1 MAEPTPPVLSVIALV
16 WNELELTTAFVDSV
30 RAHTDVPY
38 ELIVVDNG
46 SEPAAAAALAAMAD
60 VIVRNDENLG
70 FARGMNQGLE
80 SARGRLVAFC
90 NNDTV
95 VPTAWAS
102 RLAEHFDAPGI
113 GIVVPAVTAALR
125 KRNVR
130 EAPGM
135 AVEVL
140 RPFESPPAAVVYVME
155 TATARAL
162 GGFGEEYA
170 VASGEDTD
178 LAFKAWVNGLDFVF
192 DARVLV
198 EHVSKGTAKNVADW
212 KALWRA
218 NRKVF
223 LDKWTSDE
231 LDVPRVPGCDD
242 GFEYR
247 ARVAR
252 SVATWMR
259 DYYTSRDK
267 LAELRARDS
276 RSIVRK
282 VARRLQPKSAP

>member
-1 MAEPTPPVLSVIALV
+1 MNEAARPLLSVVALV
-16 WNELELTTAFVDSV
+16 WNELGLTKAFAESV

-38 ELIVVDNG
+38 ELIIVDNG
-46 SEPAAAAALAAMAD
+46 SEAGTGAELAAMAD
-60 VIVRNDENLG
+60 VLVRNEENAG
-70 FARGMNQGLE
+70 FAAGMNQGLE
-80 SARGRLVAFC
+80 RARGRFVAFC

-95 VPTAWAS
+95 VPAEWAS
-102 RLAEHFDAPGI
+102 RLVEHFDAGAV

-130 EAPGM
+130 DTPGTE
-135 AVEVL
+135 VEVL

-155 TATARAL
+155 AETARAL
-162 GGFGEEYA
+162 GGFGTEYA

-192 DARVLV
+192 DTRVLV
-198 EHVSKGTAKNVADW
+198 EHVSKGTAKNLGDW

-218 NRKVF
+218 NREVF

-231 LDVPRVPGCDD
+231 LEVPRVPGCDAA

-247 ARVAR
+247 AAVAR
-252 SVATWMR
+252 SIATWMR
-259 DYYTSRDK
+259 DYYGARDK
-267 LAELRARDS
+267 LAELRS
-276 RSIVRK
+276 RRSLVRR
-282 VARRLQPKSAP
+282 VARRLQSKSAS